1 MDSRSSHVKDL
12 TIINA
17 GEKEEDLV
25 QSKIL
30 YNLTVGMYTIVSAV
44 GNTGTH
50 VHVTSIHSF
59 LLLMSLQG

>member
-25 QSKIL
+25 RSKIL
-30 YNLTVGMYTIVSAV
+30 YNLTIGMYTIVSAV

-50 VHVTSIHSF
+50 VHVTSIHGF